1 MSPNAPTFVVR
12 VRHSLRVLLFLGKLL
27 AFFFLLHA
35 LVFALFDLLPGA
47 EFLQSGWA
55 GVDPA
60 LLASTRERLGLNGS
74 WLERYWSSLT
84 HLLHGDLGRSVTGDY
99 PVFELFASRIWN
111 SVPQWL
117 GAVALCM
124 LAIPLGMAFCTLR
137 IGLPHRV
144 LLFTSHALLI
154 PQFMA
159 AMALFAFYISAVSPW
174 IPQNLDGVARG
185 CFAVFSAALLPAGM
199 LFIAAANS
207 ARSYARETFATTYL
221 AMGMTWTQIRWRL
234 LRNVLIA
241 MRPLIGR
248 VLLAVVTGTLFAELT
263 FSINGVGKL
272 FVDSLKS
279 SDWPTMQAWVLFV
292 GAIILTVSLVE
303 RKPV

>member
-1 MSPNAPTFVVR
+1 MSTNGPAFESRKLFP
-12 VRHSLRVLLFLGKLL
+12 LRVLLFFAKLL
-27 AFFFLLHA
+27 AFFALLHA

-60 LLASTRERLGLNGS
+60 LLANTRERLGLNGR
-74 WLERYWSSLT
+74 WLERYCSSLNN
-84 HLLHGDLGRSVTGDY
+84 LLHGDLGRSVAGNF
-99 PVFELFASRIWN
+99 PVSELFASRLWN

-117 GAVALCM
+117 GAVTVCVS
-124 LAIPLGMAFCTLR
+124 AIPLGMVFCTRR

-144 LLFTSHALLI
+144 WLFVSHGLLI

-174 IPQNLDGVARG
+174 IPQNLDAAARG
-185 CFAVFSAALLPAGM
+185 CFAIFSAALLPAGM

-207 ARSYARETFATTYL
+207 ARSYAQENFATTYL
-221 AMGMTWTQIRWRL
+221 AMGMSWRQIRWRL

-248 VLLAVVTGTLFAELT
+248 VTLAVLTGTLFAELT
-263 FSINGVGKL
+263 FAINGVGKL
-272 FVDSLKS
+272 FVDSLRS

-292 GAIILTVSLVE
+292 GAITLTASLTE
-303 RKPV
+303 RRPT

>member
-1 MSPNAPTFVVR
+1 MNQNAPALEAR
-12 VRHSLRVLLFLGKLL
+12 ARLPLRVLLFLGRLL
-27 AFFFLLHA
+27 AFFLLLHA

-74 WLERYWSSLT
+74 GLERYWSSLT
-84 HLLHGDLGRSVTGDY
+84 HLLQGDLGRSVAGNY
-99 PVFELFASRIWN
+99 PVSELFASRLWN

-117 GAVALCM
+117 GAVALCV
-124 LAIPLGMAFCTLR
+124 LAIPLGMAFCTRR
-137 IGLPHRV
+137 IGLPRRIW
-144 LLFTSHALLI
+144 LFTSHALLI

-159 AMALFAFYISAVSPW
+159 AMVLFAFYISVVSPW
-174 IPQNLDGVARG
+174 IPQNLDTVARG

-207 ARSYARETFATTYL
+207 ARSYARENFATTYL
-221 AMGMTWTQIRWRL
+221 AMGMSWTQIRLRL

-248 VLLAVVTGTLFAELT
+248 VILALLTGTLFAELT
-263 FSINGVGKL
+263 FAINGVGKL
-272 FVDSLKS
+272 FVDSLRS

-292 GAIILTVSLVE
+292 GAITLTVSLVE
-303 RKPV
+303 RKPA

>member
-1 MSPNAPTFVVR
+1 MNQNAPAFEAR
-12 VRHSLRVLLFLGKLL
+12 ARLPLRVFLFLGRLL
-27 AFFFLLHA
+27 AFFLLLHA

-60 LLASTRERLGLNGS
+60 LLASTRERLGLSGS
-74 WLERYWSSLT
+74 WLERYWSSLN
-84 HLLHGDLGRSVTGDY
+84 HLLHGNLGRSVAGDY
-99 PVFELFASRIWN
+99 PVSELFANRFWH

-117 GAVALCM
+117 GAAILCA
-124 LAIPLGMAFCTLR
+124 LAIPLGMVFCTRR
-137 IGLPHRV
+137 IGIPRRV
-144 LLFTSHALLI
+144 WLFTSHALLI

-159 AMALFAFYISAVSPW
+159 AMVLFAFYISAVSPW
-174 IPQNLDGVARG
+174 IPQNLDTVARG
-185 CFAVFSAALLPAGM
+185 CFAIISAALLPAGM

-207 ARSYARETFATTYL
+207 ARSYASENFATTYL
-221 AMGMTWTQIRWRL
+221 AMGMSWTLIRWRL
-234 LRNVLIA
+234 LRNVLLA

-248 VLLAVVTGTLFAELT
+248 VILAVLTGTLFAELT

-272 FVDSLKS
+272 FVDSLRS

-292 GAIILTVSLVE
+292 GAITLTVSLVE
-303 RKPV
+303 RRQA